1 LERWRSLHHRV
12 AKQPTRT
19 GIIDRTLPDEEYRAT
34 PQYSGGVMSHLGPG
48 GPVSRPDSLEER
60 ARVLL
65 EINNATASHLE
76 LAPLLKAVSE
86 CLRKV
91 LLHDFAGLAIYDP
104 EIGQLRVHGLD
115 FEAGK
120 SDFAVGQIVP
130 IEGTPAG
137 LAFTSRRPILR
148 ERPDP
153 KEFPAEAMLRAM
165 RIGVKSGCVVPLLS
179 HGEALGTL
187 AVASFR
193 EAAYTQAD
201 LEFLNQ
207 IGGQVAIAVQNVL
220 RADKLRCAERNVSKE
235 RDRCRLLL
243 EVNNAVVS
251 HLQLSELLKT
261 ISARLGEVIQHDS
274 AFIALCGPEDTEME
288 VQALDLGRL
297 ENVKFREGLKIPVAG
312 TPEEL
317 AMKSR
322 RSVLL
327 RSREDL
333 LSFSSSWMPYAVE
346 RGIQSGVSLPLI
358 AHGHVLGALGVVS
371 LRPGT
376 FTEEDAMLL
385 EQCSTQIAIAVENA
399 LNFESARRAEA
410 EVRKERDRSQLLL
423 ELNNALVSHLD
434 LHELVKTISSSLQQV
449 LQHDFVG
456 LALYE
461 ADSGKVVAR
470 ARDSSADAIVPFEPE
485 GTTSG
490 LAYETGRSVYLPRPD
505 RSAFPSEVTAEF
517 FDKGMKTF
525 FSVPVTVP
533 GQKLG
538 VLTLASVREDAL
550 TADDRELVEQITKQV
565 ALAAANALIVSD
577 LETLKDK
584 LAQEKLYL
592 EDEIRTEFNFDEIV
606 GQSPALRQVLQMVE
620 TVANSDST
628 VLLLGETGTGKE
640 LIARAVHNHSRR
652 QRRTFVKLNCAAI
665 PTGLLESELFG
676 HEKGAFTGAI
686 SQKIGRLELADQ
698 GTLFLDEVGDIPVEI
713 QPKLLRALQEREF
726 ERLGSTHTKKVS
738 VRLVAATNRD
748 LKKMIEAR
756 EFRSDLYYRLNVFPI
771 RIPPLRERPGDIP
784 LLVRYFAERFSRQM
798 QKPIESIPA
807 ATMEK
812 LTAWHWPGNIRELE
826 NLIERSVILTNGKA
840 LQVPLAE
847 LEKPA
852 ANEAQPL
859 APPVTLE
866 GTEREHIIKT
876 LRATRGVLAG
886 PNGAA
891 SRLGLKRTTLQYKMK
906 KLGIT
911 RDHWWWP
918 SATV

>member
-1 LERWRSLHHRV
+1 MN
-12 AKQPTRT
+12 
-19 GIIDRTLPDEEYRAT
+19 LP
-34 PQYSGGVMSHLGPG
+34 S
-48 GPVSRPDSLEER
+48 GPVLRPESFGER
-60 ARVLL
+60 AQVLL
-65 EINNATASHLE
+65 EINNAIASHLE

-86 CLRKV
+86 CLRKA
-91 LLHDFAGLAIYDP
+91 LPHDFAGLAIYDP

-120 SDFAVGQIVP
+120 NEFAVGQIVP
-130 IEGTPAG
+130 MEGTPAG

-148 ERPDP
+148 ERPDTN
-153 KEFPAEAMLRAM
+153 EFPAEAMRRAM
-165 RIGVKSGCVVPLLS
+165 QIGVQSGCVVPLLS

-201 LEFLNQ
+201 LDFLNQ
-207 IGGQVAIAVQNVL
+207 IGGQVALAVQNVL
-220 RADKLRCAERNVSKE
+220 RADKLRHAEQDVGKE

-243 EVNNAVVS
+243 EINNAVVS
-251 HLQLSELLKT
+251 NLHLSELLKT
-261 ISARLGEVIQHDS
+261 ISARLGDVIQHDS
-274 AFIALCGPEDTEME
+274 AFIALGSPEDAEME
-288 VQALDLGRL
+288 IQALDLGRL

-312 TPEEL
+312 TPEER

-322 RSVLL
+322 RPVLL
-327 RSREDL
+327 RSSDDL

-346 RGIQSGVSLPLI
+346 RGIQSSVSLPLI
-358 AHGHVLGALGVVS
+358 AHNRVLGALGVVS
-371 LRPGT
+371 LRPAI
-376 FTEEDAMLL
+376 FTDEDATLL

-399 LNFESARRAEA
+399 LHFEKARRAEM

-423 ELNNALVSHLD
+423 DLNNALVSHLD
-434 LHELVKTISSSLQQV
+434 LHELVKTISGSLQQV

-470 ARDSSADAIVPFEPE
+470 ARDSSADAIVPFDPE

-490 LAYETGRSVYLPRPD
+490 LAYKTGRSVYLPRPD
-505 RSAFPSEVTAEF
+505 RTAFPSDVTAEF
-517 FDKGMKTF
+517 FEKGMNTF
-525 FSVPVTVP
+525 FSVPVTVR
-533 GQKLG
+533 GRTFG

-550 TADDRELVEQITKQV
+550 TEDDKELVEQITKQV

-577 LETLKDK
+577 LEALKNK

-652 QRRTFVKLNCAAI
+652 QQRTFVKLNCAAI

-698 GTLFLDEVGDIPVEI
+698 GTLFLDEVGDIPIEI

-726 ERLGSTHTKKVS
+726 ERLGSTHTKKVN

-748 LKKMIEAR
+748 LKKMIEDR

-771 RIPPLRERPGDIP
+771 RIPPLRERPADIP
-784 LLVRYFAERFSRQM
+784 LLVRYFAEKFSRQM

-807 ATMEK
+807 AAMEK
-812 LTAWHWPGNIRELE
+812 LAAWHWPGNIRELE
-826 NLIERSVILTNGKA
+826 NLIERSVILTSGKA

-852 ANEAQPL
+852 TNGESAATS
-859 APPVTLE
+859 ATTLE
-866 GTEREHIIKT
+866 GTERDYIIKI
-876 LRATRGVLAG
+876 LRETHGVLAG

-891 SRLGLKRTTLQYKMK
+891 NRLGLKRTTLQYKLK

-911 RDHWWWP
+911 RDHWWP
-918 SATV
+918 SASA